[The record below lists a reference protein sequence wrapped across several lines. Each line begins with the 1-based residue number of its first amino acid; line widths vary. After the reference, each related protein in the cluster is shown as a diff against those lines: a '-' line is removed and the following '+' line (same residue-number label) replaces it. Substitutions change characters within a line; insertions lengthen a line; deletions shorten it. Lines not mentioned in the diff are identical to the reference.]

1 MEYQKFIPEGWQ
13 KDDFYATEDD
23 VEKAMEDG
31 RIITGKVIT
40 CDSNYNLHVNFN
52 NNLKGII
59 PREEVEAMNVEET
72 GFPKPNICMS
82 KVNKYVQCKV
92 KDIDKEGI
100 VILSRKEV
108 GREALDWAVNELQEG
123 QVVKG
128 IVKNIRPYGAFVEI
142 GGGVVGLL
150 RIEDISVARIKS
162 PAERLKVE
170 DKINVMIKHIDKQ
183 KERILLTYKELLG
196 TWEENAS
203 KFKEGM
209 IVKGII
215 RETEKAKNGIFIEL
229 QPNLVG
235 MAEYTRNFKY
245 GQQVDVYIKKII
257 PEKKKIK
264 LTLIDEK
271 NYKGNYILE

>member
-13 KDDFYATEDD
+13 REEHCISGDIIKEALN
-23 VEKAMEDG
+23 DG
-31 RIITGKVIT
+31 RIITGKVT
-40 CDSNYNLHVNFN
+40 ACDSNYNLHVDFN
-52 NNLKGII
+52 KQLKGII

-82 KVNKYVQCKV
+82 KVNKYVQFKV
-92 KDIDKEGI
+92 KNINKEGT
-100 VILSRKEV
+100 VILSRRDV
-108 GREALDWAVNELQEG
+108 GKEALYWAINELKEG

-128 IVKNIRPYGAFVEI
+128 IVKNIRPYGVFVEI

-162 PAERLKVE
+162 PLERFNIE
-170 DKINVMIKHIDKQ
+170 DKINVMIKSIDKKQ
-183 KERILLTYKELLG
+183 ERILLTHKELLG
-196 TWEENAS
+196 TWEDNAK
-203 KFKEGM
+203 KFEEGM

-215 RETEKAKNGIFIEL
+215 RETEKAKNGIFVEL

-235 MAEYTRNFKY
+235 MAEYSENYKY
-245 GQQVDVYIKKII
+245 GQNVNVYIKKII

-264 LTLIDEK
+264 LTLV
-271 NYKGNYILE
+271 N